1 MIASM
6 TGSRA
11 LVVGFWLQVADAVM
25 ASLMTI
31 VHWVMSARDH
41 TRPTFL
47 CLLQVSLSG
56 VWWVWRLVY
65 AVMLLEG
72 TLAAEMFCAGM

>member
-1 MIASM
+1 M

-11 LVVGFWLQVADAVM
+11 LVIGFWLQVADAMM

-31 VHWVMSARDH
+31 VRRVMSAQDH
-41 TRPTFL
+41 TCPSFL
-47 CLLQVSLSG
+47 HLSWVSLSK

-65 AVMLLEG
+65 TVMLLEG
-72 TLAAEMFCAGM
+72 TLEAEMVCAGA